1 MVHKEV
7 LEMKSKKDARQE
19 RDRPRFTKM
28 HLEEK
33 EKARLLID
41 QTKLRIAAI
50 RNITSFDKVEQQARD
65 CENVISIL
73 YSLR

>member
-7 LEMKSKKDARQE
+7 LEMKAKKDARQE

-33 EKARLLID
+33 EKARVLID
-41 QTKLRIAAI
+41 QMKVKISAI
-50 RNITSFDKVEQQARD
+50 REITSFDKVEQQSRD
-65 CENVISIL
+65 CENVISTL